1 MEQIVSIERPGLLT
15 RMFFRIGER
24 MFGQVPTPERLMA
37 HRLPL
42 MLGLGGLYG
51 AIEWF
56 GKIDAQLC
64 ALLNV
69 QVAALYGRALL
80 NRHPSRRWRESGCLG
95 RETH

>member
-1 MEQIVSIERPGLLT
+1 VSIRASAGERKDNFMERITKTERPGLLT

-24 MFGQVPTPERLMA
+24 MFGRVPTPERLMA

-56 GKIDAQLC
+56 GKIDAQL
-64 ALLNV
+64 
-69 QVAALYGRALL
+69 RALL
-80 NRHPSRRWRESGCLG
+80 NAQVATLYGVPY
-95 RETH
+95 

>member
-1 MEQIVSIERPGLLT
+1 MEQIAQFERPGVLT
-15 RMFFRIGER
+15 RTFFKIGKR

-42 MLGLGGLYG
+42 MLGIGGVYG

-56 GKIDAQLC
+56 AKIDTQLR

-69 QVAALYGRALL
+69 QVAALYGV
-80 NRHPSRRWRESGCLG
+80 PY
-95 RETH
+95 

>member
-1 MEQIVSIERPGLLT
+1 MENLMEQIANIERPGLLT
-15 RMFFRIGER
+15 RIFFRIGAR
-24 MFGQVPTPERLMA
+24 LFGQVPTPERLMA

-56 GKIDAQLC
+56 GKIDAELR

-69 QVAALYGRALL
+69 QVATLYGVLY
-80 NRHPSRRWRESGCLG
+80 
-95 RETH
+95 

>member
-1 MEQIVSIERPGLLT
+1 MEQIALFERPGVLT
-15 RMFFRIGER
+15 RTFLKIGKR

-42 MLGLGGLYG
+42 MLGIGGLYG

-56 GKIDAQLC
+56 GKIDTQLR

-69 QVAALYGRALL
+69 QVATLYGV
-80 NRHPSRRWRESGCLG
+80 PY
-95 RETH
+95 